1 MNIKASQWFVVFV
14 VARLDF
20 SQWRTSLC
28 FPSRRSHDGVQAPYH
43 WLGGD
48 ERERGR
54 GGSKVG
60 REILRTTWTPVQE
73 HLAYSQEILSSRT
86 REIVE
91 VHSTNLPV
99 SQIYIANKLVPHH
112 LLK

>member
-48 ERERGR
+48 EREGGR

-60 REILRTTWTPVQE
+60 REIPRTTWTPR
-73 HLAYSQEILSSRT
+73 ART
-86 REIVE
+86 FGLFAENSVVE
-91 VHSTNLPV
+91 NVGNSGSAV
-99 SQIYIANKLVPHH
+99 QIYQHPKFI
-112 LLK
+112 